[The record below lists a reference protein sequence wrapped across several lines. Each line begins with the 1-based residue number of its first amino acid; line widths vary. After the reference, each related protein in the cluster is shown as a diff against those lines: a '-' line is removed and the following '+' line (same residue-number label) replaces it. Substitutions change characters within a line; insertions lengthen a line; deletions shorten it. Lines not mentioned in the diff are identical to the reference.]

1 MNTRAIAQNTGL
13 GIVFMLVG
21 VAMFGTGEAVVKT
34 LAQRYDVIQVVWA
47 RYTFHGLLFLAIFAR
62 SGVVSQIRTPRP
74 MLQLGRSILL
84 LTATLLFFTALR
96 FLQLADAVAINF
108 VAPLLVTVFSVPF
121 LGEKVGVRRWSAI
134 GVGFLGALIIIR
146 PGMGT
151 MHWAAVLPLGTAL
164 CYSLYQIMTRIA
176 SRTDDARTNLFW
188 TSAVAILVMSGAAPF
203 VWIAPNASDWALM
216 VSTGLLFG
224 LGHYLIIRGL
234 EITPASVLSPFS
246 YTQIVWVTIMGYLVF
261 GHLPDEFTIAGA
273 TLVIASGLYVWWR
286 ESGRARR
293 RV

>member
-62 SGVVSQIRTPRP
+62 SGIVSQIRTRRP

-146 PGMGT
+146 PGMGA

-188 TSAVAILVMSGAAPF
+188 TSAVAILVMSVAAPF
-203 VWIAPNASDWALM
+203 VWITPNAFDWALM

-261 GHLPDEFTIAGA
+261 DHLPDRFTVAGA

-293 RV
+293 RA

>member
-62 SGVVSQIRTPRP
+62 SGIINQIRTPRP
-74 MLQLGRSILL
+74 MLQVGRSILL

-134 GVGFLGALIIIR
+134 GVGFVGALIIIR
-146 PGMGT
+146 PGVGT
-151 MHWAAVLPLGTAL
+151 MNWAAVLPLGTAL

-203 VWIAPNASDWALM
+203 VWITPNAFDWALM

-261 GHLPDEFTIAGA
+261 DHLPDQFTVAGA

-286 ESGRARR
+286 ESGRTRQTS
-293 RV
+293 